1 MRRSLTRLPL
11 ASFQSG
17 GVDVRRKLLR
27 GTDSAQIRVYRDRL
41 HIINAAISRARGKE
55 WR

>member
-1 MRRSLTRLPL
+1 VRRSLTRLPL

-17 GVDVRRKLLR
+17 GVDVPRKLLR
-27 GTDSAQIRVYRDRL
+27 GTASAQIRVYRDRL
-41 HIINAAISRARGKE
+41 HINAAISRARGKE